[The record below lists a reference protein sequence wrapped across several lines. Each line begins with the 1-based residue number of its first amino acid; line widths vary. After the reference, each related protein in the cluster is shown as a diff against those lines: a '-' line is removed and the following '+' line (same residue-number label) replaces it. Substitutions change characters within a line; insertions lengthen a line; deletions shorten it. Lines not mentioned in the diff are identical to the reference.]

1 MGGSLSTPGILAER
15 LRHRDF
21 YVLDLRIE
29 TDATQPPRA

>member
-21 YVLDLRIE
+21 YAFDLLE
-29 TDATQPPRA
+29 TDVTEPSRA

>member
-21 YVLDLRIE
+21 YALDLRLE
-29 TDATQPPRA
+29 TDVTEPSRA